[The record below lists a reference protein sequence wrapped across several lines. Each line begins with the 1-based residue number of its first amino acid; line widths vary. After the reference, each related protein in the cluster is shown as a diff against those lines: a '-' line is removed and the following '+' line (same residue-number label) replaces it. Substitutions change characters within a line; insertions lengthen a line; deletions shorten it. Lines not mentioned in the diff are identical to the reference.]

1 MAAHNSGFRCISS
14 LFPSF
19 SRFSP
24 SQHSGNWL
32 DFFAFISSSRAH
44 YAAQHIRQTEEEFLF
59 LAQRPQ
65 LQSLHENADRVSL
78 LYIYSKQ
85 NLKVSVSFFFSFFSF
100 LFSIQFGLVTNERF
114 LSRKKEW
121 MIGNVHH
128 VEPASQPN
136 IHSKSF
142 IAHMFGAYCLW
153 NSSPKQMTFSARFF
167 LWHLKGDLRH
177 VAASFQYYRNERY
190 DYDNTMTMAAAQKM
204 VKFSLQPAIKKHSR
218 ISI

>member
-44 YAAQHIRQTEEEFLF
+44 YAAQHIQQTEEEFLF

-85 NLKVSVSFFFSFFSF
+85 NLKVSVSFFFSFSRFS
-100 LFSIQFGLVTNERF
+100 LVLAWFGYQRAGLEQKERMNDRQC
-114 LSRKKEW
+114 SPCRTSQS
-121 MIGNVHH
+121 
-128 VEPASQPN
+128 ASQPN

-167 LWHLKGDLRH
+167 CD
-177 VAASFQYYRNERY
+177 
-190 DYDNTMTMAAAQKM
+190 
-204 VKFSLQPAIKKHSR
+204 I
-218 ISI
+218 

>member
-44 YAAQHIRQTEEEFLF
+44 YAAHHIRQTEEEFLF

-85 NLKVSVSFFFSFFSF
+85 NLKVSVSFFFSFFSL
-100 LFSIQFGLVTNERF
+100 LFSIQFGFGFVTNERF
-114 LSRKKEW
+114 LSRKRER

-128 VEPASQPN
+128 VEPASQP
-136 IHSKSF
+136 
-142 IAHMFGAYCLW
+142 A
-153 NSSPKQMTFSARFF
+153 
-167 LWHLKGDLRH
+167 
-177 VAASFQYYRNERY
+177 
-190 DYDNTMTMAAAQKM
+190 
-204 VKFSLQPAIKKHSR
+204 SR
-218 ISI
+218 IYIQNHSSHICLALIACETAPQNKWRFLLAFFCDI